1 MFMLPLDVMGPGGSL
16 STVLIVMSYCRDA
29 SWRESWQ
36 AATTMMADSCDR
48 TAAVLVLWL
57 GSNWRR
63 QQWSSIGFDDD
74 GFLILIVFIVL

>member
-1 MFMLPLDVMGPGGSL
+1 MFMLPLEVTGPGESL
-16 STVLIVMSYCRDA
+16 STVLIVMPYCRDA

-36 AATTMMADSCDR
+36 AATTMMADSCDQ
-48 TAAVLVLWL
+48 TAAALVLRL

-63 QQWSSIGFDDD
+63 QQQSGMGFDGD